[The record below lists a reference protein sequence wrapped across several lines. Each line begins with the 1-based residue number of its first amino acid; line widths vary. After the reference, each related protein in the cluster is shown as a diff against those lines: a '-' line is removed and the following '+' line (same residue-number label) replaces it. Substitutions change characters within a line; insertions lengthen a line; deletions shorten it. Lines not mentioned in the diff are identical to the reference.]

1 MNTVDEEN
9 KIMVHVFSPVFG
21 ETACCTW
28 EMPKEKAHEMVE
40 VLEKNAGTK
49 KIVYFRDDDSCPW
62 VALNMARF
70 AFYECRPKAVCL
82 FFS

>member
-62 VALNMARF
+62 VA
-70 AFYECRPKAVCL
+70 
-82 FFS
+82 